1 MEPSQLG
8 STPDITDL
16 CPGGIVVA
24 PSEFSGAVFNVTLA
38 STVPQADV
46 MDNVGRAGGSAA
58 ASRQHASAFGSSLL
72 QVSSHAHSSAQAT
85 MIPGLMDI
93 LEIAMKLLMPP
104 VMDPFM
110 EKMNDHFSNTES
122 QELAGDIDAATPVD
136 TATKSEP
143 QLRTNIAA
151 LLPDAGAM
159 ATRELAPAAIAS
171 RGATEAYQRIASDV
185 SPRAVP
191 RMHDQLLGAIPD
203 RLAGTLS
210 SLLERELAVSLVPML
225 SISLPR
231 AVVPAIT
238 AAMRLTGRP
247 IGTLGQPSDLE
258 PWCARCYQSANGTQL
273 RPGDEHTMP
282 WAHCAVCTPSY
293 RLALAHYYGA
303 YYSQYYSLYYMRYY
317 GVKAMLAIEEVQ
329 HSPLDQAHVKEAR
342 EQNEAGRSSGPSER
356 PITAF
361 GQHQPMR

>member
-1 MEPSQLG
+1 
-8 STPDITDL
+8 
-16 CPGGIVVA
+16 
-24 PSEFSGAVFNVTLA
+24 
-38 STVPQADV
+38 
-46 MDNVGRAGGSAA
+46 
-58 ASRQHASAFGSSLL
+58 
-72 QVSSHAHSSAQAT
+72 
-85 MIPGLMDI
+85 MIPGLSDI

-110 EKMNDHFSNTES
+110 EKINDHFSNTEA

-151 LLPDAGAM
+151 LLPDAVAM
-159 ATRELAPAAIAS
+159 ATRELVPAAIAT
-171 RGATEAYQRIASDV
+171 RVAAETYQRVAGDV
-185 SPRAVP
+185 VPRAVP

-225 SISLPR
+225 SLSLPR
-231 AVVPAIT
+231 AVVPAVT

-247 IGTLGQPSDLE
+247 IGSAGLPSDLE
-258 PWCARCYQSANGTQL
+258 PWCARCYQAANGTQL
-273 RPGDEHTMP
+273 RPGDAHTMP

-293 RLALAHYYGA
+293 RLALAHYYGT
-303 YYSQYYSLYYMRYY
+303 YYAQYYALYYARYY

-329 HSPLDQAHVKEAR
+329 HSPLDSAHVKEAR
-342 EQNEAGRSSGPSER
+342 ELNEAGRSSGPSDR

-361 GQHQPMR
+361 GHPQPIR